1 MYKVITISMTLFMA
15 VACSSVKLGQSESA
29 NLRDQRLATDFI
41 DDGIKVYYTLLGKLE
56 KIEVHGQAE
65 AWKGNVEALAE
76 ADASAKLVKFIYGND
91 VSTERKIKIIG
102 RAIEDAEDLNQKRT
116 IANDDAI
123 SSTDKQL
130 EEQIKQEA
138 GNLRTSESARRRAA
152 LLNDTIV
159 ETATKITAKG
169 KLVGVRKINDFRRSD
184 GKLYVAVYQWSEK
197 DQAISEKIRDR
208 MNKN

>member
-1 MYKVITISMTLFMA
+1 M
-15 VACSSVKLGQSESA
+15 
-29 NLRDQRLATDFI
+29 
-41 DDGIKVYYTLLGKLE
+41 
-56 KIEVHGQAE
+56 
-65 AWKGNVEALAE
+65 
-76 ADASAKLVKFIYGND
+76 
-91 VSTERKIKIIG
+91 
-102 RAIEDAEDLNQKRT
+102 
-116 IANDDAI
+116 I

-184 GKLYVAVYQWSEK
+184 GKLYVAVYQWSVK